1 MQVAVIVF
9 EAEDVEIGYTHPL
22 LPKLTM
28 TIERGE
34 KIAIVGCNGVGKSTL
49 LKTILGKI
57 KPLSGKSSLG
67 DFLYPSYFE
76 QEVKA
81 DNITPIDDVW
91 NTFPSMDQHQVRAA
105 LSPMRLKK

>member
-1 MQVAVIVF
+1 MSV
-9 EAEDVEIGYTHPL
+9 
-22 LPKLTM
+22 

-49 LKTILGKI
+49 LKTMLGKI
-57 KPLSGKSSLG
+57 DPVSGKVERG

-81 DNITPIDDVW
+81 GDITPIDDVW
-91 NTFPSMDQHQVRAA
+91 NAS
-105 LSPMRLKK
+105 LL

>member
-1 MQVAVIVF
+1 MNV
-9 EAEDVEIGYTHPL
+9 
-22 LPKLTM
+22 

-57 KPLSGKSSLG
+57 EPFSGKTYQG
-67 DFLYPSYFE
+67 DYLSPAYFE

-81 DNITPIDDVW
+81 PNMTPIDDVW
-91 NTFPSMDQHQVRAA
+91 NEFSSMNQNEVRGA
-105 LSPMRLKK
+105 LARCGLKNEHITRAMSMLSGESKPK